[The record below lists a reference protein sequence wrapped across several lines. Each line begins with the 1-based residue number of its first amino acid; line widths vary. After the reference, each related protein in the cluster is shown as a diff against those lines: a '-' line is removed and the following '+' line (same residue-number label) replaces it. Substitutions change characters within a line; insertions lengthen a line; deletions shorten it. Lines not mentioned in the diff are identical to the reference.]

1 MTARR
6 GKPAEKNTFF
16 PRKLTIC
23 LGLSVP
29 CLMFTRDD
37 QDTDELPPFLNT
49 WRKMYAAVL
58 VNLLVLILLFHAFT
72 RYFA

>member
-1 MTARR
+1 
-6 GKPAEKNTFF
+6 
-16 PRKLTIC
+16 
-23 LGLSVP
+23 
-29 CLMFTRDD
+29 MFTRDD

>member
-1 MTARR
+1 
-6 GKPAEKNTFF
+6 
-16 PRKLTIC
+16 
-23 LGLSVP
+23 
-29 CLMFTRDD
+29 MFTPDN
-37 QDTDELPPFLNT
+37 QDTHELPPLLNT

>member
-1 MTARR
+1 MVT
-6 GKPAEKNTFF
+6 PDN
-16 PRKLTIC
+16 
-23 LGLSVP
+23 
-29 CLMFTRDD
+29 
-37 QDTDELPPFLNT
+37 QDTHELPPVLNT